1 MLEVRGFRGL
11 TFDTGKVGTQDDV
24 ITPPYDVIS
33 PEERRN
39 LAARSPYSM
48 VHLILPQDDGGRSRY
63 ICAAERMRS
72 WLDEGVLVR
81 DPAPFYY
88 LLRQTF
94 VDLHG
99 NRQIRRGFYG
109 VVRLP
114 EAGERHI
121 LGHERTFDKPV
132 EDRLRLTEATQANL
146 GAVFGLYSDP
156 EGALSDFLGEMDRR
170 PPEGTAKTI
179 DGVQQ
184 EFWRTAPDEVVTRF
198 FRDKVIYIADGHH
211 RFRTACVYRDA
222 MRAVQKSD
230 TPQPWDF
237 ALMGFVAFEDPGLK
251 IYPPHR
257 VVAPPPGFDAEA
269 FLTSLKPWFEVTPVG
284 TSEGLPDLVEAT
296 PGECVIGLVLP
307 EKGAYML
314 SLRDIDRTQLLGTDR
329 GPAWRD
335 LDVAVLHRGLLEG
348 LLGFEE
354 GAEFIYEKNA
364 ERALAEAKSE
374 NPSLVFILR
383 ATRAAQ
389 ICACAEAGEPMPQKS
404 TYFFPKLPSG
414 VVIHRLL

>member
-11 TFDTGKVGTQDDV
+11 TYDTGKVGSQDYV
-24 ITPPYDVIS
+24 ITPPYDVIT
-33 PEERRN
+33 PEERAL
-39 LAARSPYSM
+39 LASRSPYSM
-48 VHLILPQDDGGRSRY
+48 AHLILPQDEEGRSRY
-63 ICAAERMRS
+63 IAASERIRS
-72 WLDEGVLVR
+72 WLDEGVLVQ

-99 NRQIRRGFYG
+99 NPLVRRGFYG
-109 VVRLP
+109 IVRLP

-156 EGALSDFLGEMDRR
+156 DGALSAFLGEMDRR
-170 PPEGTAKTI
+170 PPEGSAETI
-179 DGVQQ
+179 DGVHQ
-184 EFWRTAPDEVVTRF
+184 EFWRAAPDEAVTRF

-211 RFRTACVYRDA
+211 RFRTACAYRDA
-222 MRAVQKSD
+222 MRAIDKSD
-230 TPQPWDF
+230 TPQPWDY

-257 VVAPPPGFDAEA
+257 VAPPPPGFDADA
-269 FLTSLKPWFEVTPVG
+269 FLAALKPWFEVTPVG
-284 TSEGLPDLVEAT
+284 VSEGLPELVEAT

-307 EKGAYML
+307 GKGAFL
-314 SLRDIDRTQLLGTDR
+314 LILRDIDRIEMLGDDR

-335 LDVAVLHRGLLEG
+335 LDVAVLHRGLLERI
-348 LLGFEE
+348 LGFEE

-364 ERALAEAKSE
+364 EMALAAATGDS
-374 NPSLVFILR
+374 PSLVFILR
-383 ATRAAQ
+383 PTRPDQ
-389 ICACAEAGEPMPQKS
+389 ICACAEAGEAMPQKS